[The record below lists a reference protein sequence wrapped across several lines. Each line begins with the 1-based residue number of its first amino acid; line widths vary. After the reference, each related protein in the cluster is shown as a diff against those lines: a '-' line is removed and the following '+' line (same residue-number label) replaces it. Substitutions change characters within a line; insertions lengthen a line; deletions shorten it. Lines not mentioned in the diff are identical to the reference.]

1 MQTTRYARKPL
12 IVDAV
17 QVTEE
22 NMLEVAKWCK
32 GKVYADK
39 NNQMVI
45 EVKVLHPL
53 SSNQNTAA
61 PGDWVLKSNQ
71 GFKIYADSA
80 FKKGF
85 EAIEETV
92 GLTQN
97 VGDVLREKLGGDAVY
112 VQPATD
118 LQFQTPRAMDTI

>member
-1 MQTTRYARKPL
+1 METTTYARKPL

-53 SSNQNTAA
+53 SSNQNTAL
-61 PGDWVLKSNQ
+61 PGDWILKSNQ

-85 EAIEETV
+85 EKVKSSDEEI
-92 GLTQN
+92 
-97 VGDVLREKLGGDAVY
+97 GDALRGKLGGLVGGLGGVVTTSTLA
-112 VQPATD
+112 
-118 LQFQTPRAMDTI
+118 FQGPTS

>member
-1 MQTTRYARKPL
+1 METTTYARKPL

-53 SSNQNTAA
+53 SSNQNTAL
-61 PGDWVLKSNQ
+61 PGDWILKSNQ

-85 EAIEETV
+85 EKVKSSDEEI
-92 GLTQN
+92 
-97 VGDVLREKLGGDAVY
+97 GDALRGKLGGLVGGLARV
-112 VQPATD
+112 
-118 LQFQTPRAMDTI
+118 REH